1 MVEYINNYLVEY
13 INNYF
18 VEYINNHLVEYIN
31 NLLNQNNY
39 FVEHIRLFR
48 LNFATFN
55 QPKTTV
61 FQMVCICL
69 FRSKFWSS
77 VRNKEELLQ
86 TIELIALNSHIIN
99 I

>member
-1 MVEYINNYLVEY
+1 MVEY

-18 VEYINNHLVEYIN
+18 VEYINNYLVEYMNNYFVEYIN
-31 NLLNQNNY
+31 NLLNQNIY

-48 LNFATFN
+48 LNFATFD
-55 QPKTTV
+55 QPKTTA
-61 FQMVCICL
+61 FQMVYICL

-77 VRNKEELLQ
+77 VPNEEEMLQ